1 MGNKIL
7 LSGEPR
13 VGKTTAL
20 KKIIQQIGECNCI
33 GFYTEEIRDE
43 FDRVGFDC
51 VSIDGRRKRIAD
63 VNLHSDI
70 RMGRYGIDIE
80 TFEDFAL
87 QILNNSST
95 SSKIIII
102 DEIGTIQ
109 LLSAKFKQEI
119 NNMLTGPNC
128 VLGTIFYNKHPDID
142 EIKRIPGVQIY
153 TLTNDNRNTIIEQIF
168 CEIQGI
174 NQFAFTLAFHNYLRW

>member
-1 MGNKIL
+1 MGNMVLI
-7 LSGEPR
+7 SGEPR

-20 KKIIQQIGECNCI
+20 KKIIQMIGECNCI

-43 FDRVGFDC
+43 FNRVGFDC
-51 VSIDGRRKRIAD
+51 VSLNGRRKRIAD

-80 TFEDFAL
+80 SFEEFAL
-87 QILNNSST
+87 QAINNSSS

-102 DEIGTIQ
+102 DEIGPIQ

-119 NNMLTGPNC
+119 NNILTGSNC

-142 EIKRIPGVQIY
+142 EIKKFPGVKIY
-153 TLTNDNRNTIIEQIF
+153 TLTNENRNTIIENIF
-168 CEIQGI
+168 YEMQDMI
-174 NQFAFTLAFHNYLRW
+174 